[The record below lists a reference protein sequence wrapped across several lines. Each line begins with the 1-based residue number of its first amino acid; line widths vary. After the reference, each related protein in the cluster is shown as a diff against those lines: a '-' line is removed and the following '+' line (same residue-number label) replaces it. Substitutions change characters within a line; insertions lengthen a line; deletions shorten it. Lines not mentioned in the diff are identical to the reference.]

1 MVKVQKDTELY
12 DVPDD
17 LLYVQFI
24 GNIGH
29 VWIRLENGKA
39 RVGITDYGQKQ
50 LKEIVYVEV
59 PSPGSEVEMLVFD
72 GDNPK
77 SKPIGAIESQKTSIE
92 LYSPISGK
100 IEEINDEIEDNPSI
114 INQDPYDDGWIV
126 LIDPSNLEKEKEQL
140 WSAEKYAQELEK
152 L

>member
-17 LLYVQFI
+17 LLYAKFI
-24 GNIGH
+24 ETVGH
-29 VWIRLENGKA
+29 VWVRLENGKA

-50 LKEIVYVEV
+50 LKEIVYVEI
-59 PSPGSEVEMLVFD
+59 PSLGTDVEMLVFD
-72 GDNPK
+72 GKNPK
-77 SKPIGAIESQKTSIE
+77 SKSIGVIESQKTSIE

-100 IEEINDEIEDNPSI
+100 IEEINNEIEDNPSI
-114 INQDPYDDGWIV
+114 INQDPYNDGWIV
-126 LIDPSNLEKEKEQL
+126 FIKPSNLEKEKEQL
-140 WSAEKYAQELEK
+140 WSAEKYARELEK